1 MLFIFSLSGTCI
13 IRGHC
18 KQPGIIVLYLKIK
31 PDFVKGMKMVIVGT
45 GIDIIEVERIRK
57 ACINPRFPKKVF
69 TDREWEHIESR
80 GKNMQTVAGNFAAKE
95 AVAKPWGPGLA
106 KWDGRIFKYFVS
118 LTGDRTWS
126 FPGRHCSICQNW
138 AGRGYGFRYLI

>member
-1 MLFIFSLSGTCI
+1 
-13 IRGHC
+13 
-18 KQPGIIVLYLKIK
+18 
-31 PDFVKGMKMVIVGT
+31 MVIVGT

-95 AVAKPWGPGLA
+95 AVAKALG
-106 KWDGRIFKYFVS
+106 
-118 LTGDRTWS
+118 TG
-126 FPGRHCSICQNW
+126 FG
-138 AGRGYGFRYLI
+138 